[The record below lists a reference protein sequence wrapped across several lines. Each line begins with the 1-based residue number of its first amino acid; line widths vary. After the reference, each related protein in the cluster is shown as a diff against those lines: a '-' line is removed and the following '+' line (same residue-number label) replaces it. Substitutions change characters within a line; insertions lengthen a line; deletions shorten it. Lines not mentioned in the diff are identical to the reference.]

1 MLQIEEFTVILEE
14 ICYNIRVGRKQ
25 PTKLENLINFSAMA
39 KPRARYT
46 FSGVESISF
55 TRYSI
60 SFRFADGDSLD
71 VDFPSS
77 SGEKLIHEEIRD
89 FLKWYGKDDKK
100 QLEDTSK
107 VLIELL
113 QKHEEVTI

>member
-1 MLQIEEFTVILEE
+1 M
-14 ICYNIRVGRKQ
+14 
-25 PTKLENLINFSAMA
+25 
-39 KPRARYT
+39 KPKARYT

-60 SFRFADGDSLD
+60 GFRFTDGDSLD
-71 VDFPSS
+71 VEFPRA

-100 QLEDTSK
+100 QLKETSK
-107 VLIELL
+107 VLLELL
-113 QKHEEVTI
+113 EKEEVNQ